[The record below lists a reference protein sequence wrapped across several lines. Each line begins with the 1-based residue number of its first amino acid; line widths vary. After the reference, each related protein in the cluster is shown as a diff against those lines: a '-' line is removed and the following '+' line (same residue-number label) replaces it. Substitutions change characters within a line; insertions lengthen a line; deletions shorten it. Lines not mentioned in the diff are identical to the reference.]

1 MRGLVKVWLGAM
13 LSLAMML
20 SAGAA
25 PAQDRGGRDAVGD
38 WKGTLSVNGRE
49 LRLQVHIAAGEGGA
63 LTGTLDSL
71 EQGAKGLPL
80 AGIVSDGKSLSFD
93 LPVAAAHFA
102 GVWNGTA
109 WAGLWTQGGVAL
121 PLSLE
126 AGQFAPTPAANRPQT
141 PKPPFP
147 YQSLE
152 VSFDGGAGPG
162 GQRARLSGTLTLPA
176 GAGPFPAVVLISGS
190 GPNDR
195 DETIK
200 DHKPFAVLAD
210 ALTRQGIAVLRYDK
224 RGVGKSAGAYASA
237 TSSDFADDAAAAVAY
252 LRGRPDIA
260 PARIGLIGHSEGGL
274 IAPMVAGKD
283 PKVAFVVLLAGP
295 SISGAEI
302 LKLQVRAKAEA
313 SGAGPEDIE
322 KRVAF
327 EGRLLAA
334 LGGKDEAAAKAA
346 VDQVLAE
353 TPGLDPNVA
362 AASRQLASSPWFRQF
377 VAYDPVPALK
387 ALRVPVLALYGDKDF
402 QVPPSANAAIMTA
415 ALKGDPD
422 ATVTVMPGLNHLF
435 QLATTGLD
443 DEYGQI
449 EETISPSALDRIVA
463 WVKAH
468 AK

>member
-1 MRGLVKVWLGAM
+1 MRGLVRIWLGAV
-13 LSLAMML
+13 LSLAML
-20 SAGAA
+20 FSAGAA
-25 PAQDRGGRDAVGD
+25 PAQDRGLRDAAGD
-38 WKGTLSVNGRE
+38 WKGALSVSGRE
-49 LRLQVHIAAGEGGA
+49 LRLQVHIVVGPNGA

-71 EQGAKGLPL
+71 EQNVRDLPL
-80 AGIVSDGKSLSFD
+80 AGVTSDGKSLTFD
-93 LPVAAAHFA
+93 LPAASAHFA

-147 YQSLE
+147 YPSVE
-152 VSFDGGAGPG
+152 VSFDGGADAK
-162 GQRARLSGTLTLPA
+162 GQRAKLSGTLTLPQ

-224 RGVGKSAGAYASA
+224 RGVGQSAGAYATA
-237 TSSDFADDAAAAVAY
+237 TTSDFADDAAAAVAY
-252 LRGRPDIA
+252 LRTRPDIA
-260 PARIGLIGHSEGGL
+260 GQKIGLIGHSEGGL
-274 IAPMVAGKD
+274 IAPMVAARD

-295 SISGAEI
+295 AIPGAEI

-346 VDQVLAE
+346 VDQLLAE
-353 TPGLDPNVA
+353 TPGLEPNVA

-377 VAYDPVPALK
+377 VAYDPAPALK
-387 ALRVPVLALYGDKDF
+387 TLRVPVLALYGDKDF
-402 QVPPSANAAIMTA
+402 QVPPSANAALMTA
-415 ALKGDPD
+415 ALKNDRD

-449 EETISPSALDRIVA
+449 EETISPSALDRIVG

-468 AK
+468 VK

>member
-1 MRGLVKVWLGAM
+1 MARM
-13 LSLAMML
+13 LSGWVGAALSL
-20 SAGAA
+20 LLVFSAGAA
-25 PAQDRGGRDAVGD
+25 LPRETGGQEAAGD

-49 LRLQVHIAAGEGGA
+49 LRLQVHIVKDPAGA

-80 AGIVSDGKSLSFD
+80 SGLTSDGKSLSFD
-93 LPVAAAHFA
+93 LPVASGHFV
-102 GVWNGTA
+102 GVWNGAA

-121 PLSLE
+121 PLALE
-126 AGQFAPTPAANRPQT
+126 PGVFAPTPAANRPQT

-147 YQSLE
+147 YQ
-152 VSFDGGAGPG
+152 VVDVKFDGGG
-162 GQRARLSGTLTLPA
+162 GAKLAGTLTLPQ

-200 DHKPFAVLAD
+200 DHKPFAVIAD
-210 ALTRQGIAVLRYDK
+210 ALTRRGIAVLRYDK
-224 RGVGKSAGAYASA
+224 RGVAASTGAYPAA
-237 TSSDFADDAAAAVAY
+237 TSADFASDAAAAVAF
-252 LRGRPDIA
+252 LRARPDIA
-260 PARIGLIGHSEGGL
+260 GGRIGLIGHSEGGL
-274 IAPMVAGKD
+274 IAPMVAAKD
-283 PKVAFVVLLAGP
+283 PKISFVVLLAGP
-295 SISGAEI
+295 AISGAEI

-313 SGAGPEDIE
+313 AGAPPEEVE

-327 EGRLLAA
+327 EARLLAA

-362 AASRQLASSPWFRQF
+362 AASRQIASSPWFRGF

-387 ALRVPVLALYGDKDF
+387 SLKVPVLALYGDKDF
-402 QVPPSANAAIMTA
+402 QVPPSANAEPMKA
-415 ALKGDPD
+415 ALKGDKD
-422 ATVTVMPGLNHLF
+422 ATVTVLPSLNHLF
-435 QLATTGLD
+435 QLADTGLD
-443 DEYGQI
+443 DEYGTI
-449 EETISPSALDRIVA
+449 EETISPALLDRLGA
-463 WVKAH
+463 WVVAH